1 MRRLKLASIGAAV
14 IVILFSGW
22 YLLDRFSNSRKL
34 PYFTVASGRDSTLTI
49 GIIGDSWVAEEKL
62 DSILHYGLL
71 ESKITNSIIS
81 SGHPG
86 AKSKIIYQNL
96 FGLNDKSHSSKF
108 ILEKRPE
115 YCIVIAGV
123 NDAAGQVGSEY
134 YSYHVSQIVETLLH
148 YKIKPVLVSL
158 PEFGIEETTEKM
170 DIVSKTR
177 NEISAYFNNDGVID
191 NIRIYR
197 NALNKALQTSHLN
210 DSVLVVDFDNIC
222 PEYSRNKELY
232 MNPAHLS
239 KSGNLRLGNLIIDKL
254 KNDLSHYANGPS
266 RQIEAKNDSD
276 PKAKLNITD

>member
-1 MRRLKLASIGAAV
+1 MRRLKLAGIGAAV
-14 IVILFSGW
+14 LVILFSAW

-34 PYFTVASGRDSTLTI
+34 PYFTVASDKDSTLTI

-71 ESKITNSIIS
+71 QNKITNNIIS

-96 FGLNDKSHSSKF
+96 FGLNEMSHSSKF

-123 NDAAGQVGSEY
+123 NDAAGQVGSDY

-148 YKIKPVLVSL
+148 YKIKPILVSL
-158 PEFGIEETTEKM
+158 PEFGIEETTEEM
-170 DIVSKTR
+170 DLVSKTR

-197 NALNKALQTSHLN
+197 NALNKALETSHLS

-222 PEYSRNKELY
+222 KEYGSNKELY
-232 MNPAHLS
+232 INPAHLS
-239 KSGNLRLGNLIIDKL
+239 ISGNLRLGNLILEIL
-254 KNDLSHYANGPS
+254 KSDISHYATAS
-266 RQIEAKNDSD
+266 SLQIGANTDTD

>member
-1 MRRLKLASIGAAV
+1 MRKLKLAGIGAAV
-14 IVILFSGW
+14 IFILFSGW
-22 YLLDRFSNSRKL
+22 YLFDRFSNSRKL
-34 PYFTVASGRDSTLTI
+34 PYFTVASDRDSTLTI

-71 ESKITNSIIS
+71 GNKITNNIIS

-86 AKSKIIYQNL
+86 ARSKIIYQNL
-96 FGLNDKSHSSKF
+96 FGLNDESHSSKF

-158 PEFGIEETTEKM
+158 PEFGIEETIENM
-170 DIVSKTR
+170 DIVSKSR

-191 NIRIYR
+191 NIKIYR
-197 NALNKALQTSHLN
+197 SSLNKALETSRLS
-210 DSVLVVDFDNIC
+210 DSIIMIDFDNIC
-222 PEYSRNKELY
+222 TEYSKNKELY

-239 KSGNLRLGNLIIDKL
+239 KSGNLRLGNLIIDNL
-254 KNDLSHYANGPS
+254 KNDLSHYASVPS
-266 RQIEAKNDSD
+266 RQNEAKTDAD
-276 PKAKLNITD
+276 PKARLNITD